1 MGSFP
6 IADCRLP
13 IGLRSLIWF
22 RSLALSSLLFALCP
36 LPLSKPSRNV
46 ILGQLL
52 VRIGKHL
59 LSSIHFDQL
68 TKQEKC
74 RHIRDARRLL
84 HVVRNDHDRVLLLER
99 ED

>member
-13 IGLRSLIWF
+13 IADWSPIADLVSFSG
-22 RSLALSSLLFALCP
+22 SLLFALCP

-68 TKQEKC
+68 TKHAKS

-84 HVVRNDHDRVLLLER
+84 HVVRNDHDRVLLLEL